1 VSVLDDVLERV
12 VQERAAGRVPTVLF
26 DIDSTLVSTKPRN
39 AAIAREFASVGA
51 ELHPAVARLASCGPE
66 EMGWLVSDA
75 LRARGC
81 DEPEVLEAMMA
92 YWFTR
97 FFAGDVLVHDVEV
110 PGAVAYARAVH
121 EAGALVYYLTGRD
134 APNMGEGTVASLTEL
149 GFPLWRGR
157 VVLHLKP
164 HHDLPDRAYKSD
176 ALEDVRS
183 HLGPVV
189 ATFENDPGNAN
200 LFAGA
205 FPDAIHVWMQ
215 TECAPDADAPRP
227 ELVRIPDFRRD

>member
-1 VSVLDDVLERV
+1 MGVLDAILERIRE
-12 VQERAAGRVPTVLF
+12 ERAAERLPIVLF
-26 DIDSTLVSTKPRN
+26 DVDSTLVSTKPRN
-39 AAIAREFASVGA
+39 AAIAREFAAVGA
-51 ELHPAVARLASCGPE
+51 HLHPAVERLADCQPD

-81 DEPEVLEAMMA
+81 EDEAVLEALMDF
-92 YWFTR
+92 WFTR
-97 FFAGDVLVHDVEV
+97 FFAGDTLVHDVEV
-110 PGAVAYARAVH
+110 PGAVAFARAVH
-121 EAGALVYYLTGRD
+121 DAGALVYYLTGRD
-134 APNMGEGTVASLTEL
+134 APNMGAQTVESLGKL

-164 HHDLPDRAYKSD
+164 TRAIGDRAYKAGAVD
-176 ALEDVRS
+176 DVRS

-189 ATFENDPGNAN
+189 ACFENDPGNAN
-200 LFAGA
+200 LFVEA

-227 ELVRIPDFRRD
+227 ELLRIADFTG